1 MTNTWWEAP
10 MGGFVLSFL
19 EAEWKVSDTGSAHW
33 TFSYHW
39 YDLWGQMKR
48 KHMYKFIKTVVPL
61 SSFRMKH
68 HYEIQTGTNENPNVY
83 GVLSSDPKNEN
94 PSVYGV

>member
-1 MTNTWWEAP
+1 
-10 MGGFVLSFL
+10 
-19 EAEWKVSDTGSAHW
+19 
-33 TFSYHW
+33 
-39 YDLWGQMKR
+39 
-48 KHMYKFIKTVVPL
+48 MYKFIKTVVPL

-94 PSVYGV
+94 PSVYGVQTQ